1 MIRLTLVSH
10 SLIHPRQYFFAEELR
25 RQGQEVL
32 EVFPLKWRS
41 LTREG
46 GFPVHSEGNMHLYVF
61 GHEAVRE
68 IEKFKPDWIYV
79 QNEPNSLVSYQML
92 SVARRLRCR
101 LACFTWENLEK
112 PNLFPFQYEVIRS
125 CDLMVC
131 GNRGAREIMA
141 KRGVDSEKLVVMP
154 QVGVET
160 SLFKPMNS
168 PKEFPVLFVGRM
180 APEKGVKLIREAYSE
195 TTFVTNVPYM
205 ELPEIYNKAEV
216 SVQFSYSTPK
226 WKEQCN
232 FVNLEA
238 MACGLPIISSR
249 CGSIP
254 EYLEGSEVCLVEE
267 RDVNGL
273 RTAINQLLGLSHKER
288 ENIGIKNRDFVVGR
302 YSNRVVAEKL
312 LEAFS
317 GER

>member
-1 MIRLTLVSH
+1 M
-10 SLIHPRQYFFAEELR
+10 Y
-25 RQGQEVL
+25 
-32 EVFPLKWRS
+32 
-41 LTREG
+41 
-46 GFPVHSEGNMHLYVF
+46 LYVF

-79 QNEPNSLVSYQML
+79 QNEPNSLVAYQML

-101 LACFTWENLEK
+101 LACFTWENLD
-112 PNLFPFQYEVIRS
+112 PFQYEVIRS

-168 PKEFPVLFVGRM
+168 PKEFSVLFVGRM
-180 APEKGVKLIREAYSE
+180 APEKGVKLIREAYPE
-195 TTFVTNVPYM
+195 TTFVTNVPYI
-205 ELPEIYNKAEV
+205 ELPETYNKAEV
-216 SVQFSYSTPK
+216 SVQFSYSTLK

-238 MACGLPIISSR
+238 MACGLPIISSK

-254 EYLEGSEVCLVEE
+254 EYLEGSGAYLVKE
-267 RDVNGL
+267 RDVKGL
-273 RTAINQLLGLSHKER
+273 RDAIERFLSISER
-288 ENIGIKNRDFVVGR
+288 ERQRVGRKNREFVLER
-302 YSNRVVAEKL
+302 ISNVKVAEKL
-312 LEAFS
+312 VAELKK
-317 GER
+317 R